1 MALETVLSPRRR
13 GWILITA
20 VATTIMFSWASINR
34 LGELVEVQQLPSD
47 VASHSLLELTEQNIA
62 SHLHLPHTGA
72 IAVAALPWRR
82 PDFIPNSCAG
92 ARCGHAKLPCQIEGC
107 PYLTTCRG
115 IPRRHG
121 SEGRR

>member
-1 MALETVLSPRRR
+1 MALETMLSPRRR

-47 VASHSLLELTEQNIA
+47 VASHSLLELAEQNIA

-72 IAVAALPWRR
+72 SGTLP
-82 PDFIPNSCAG
+82 
-92 ARCGHAKLPCQIEGC
+92 
-107 PYLTTCRG
+107 
-115 IPRRHG
+115 
-121 SEGRR
+121 